1 MEKGYALGMI
11 EALSFTTAAAALDS
25 ALKAA
30 EVTCVGV
37 EKVIGTGKMISVT
50 VHLAGEVAAVKAAVK
65 AGEETGKTVGTIVS
79 AFVIARPHE
88 DVQGLIDQ
96 FTK

>member
-1 MEKGYALGMI
+1 MDKGYALGMI
-11 EALSFTTAAAALDS
+11 EALGFTTAAAALDS

-50 VHLAGEVAAVKAAVK
+50 LHLAGEVAAVKAAVE
-65 AGEETGKTVGTIVS
+65 AGEAAGKTVGSIAS
-79 AFVIARPHE
+79 AFVIPRPHE
-88 DVQGLIDQ
+88 EVQNLIEQ
-96 FTK
+96 FK